1 MKFDK
6 ILEYQKIDQE
16 LIALETEVAKSDERK
31 KFAYTKS
38 ALDTA
43 TEMIHKLNQDAGDVL
58 NDYTEMTEKIAS
70 LKAELDGFNDVL
82 DDMQDATEADYYLKN
97 VTAIAERINALEKEA
112 NATAQKIDQINNEY
126 KKTWEQGVKATNNY
140 KTAKA
145 EYEAI
150 VSARQPKANE
160 INKRLNA
167 LKEEIP
173 QDLMNA
179 YTALRSAKKMPAFVA
194 YDVKAGAC
202 GRCFMELPNDAKSK
216 LRNPGDHTECP
227 NCRRVLFIPEE

>member
-16 LIALETEVAKSDERK
+16 ILALEAEVAKSDERT
-31 KFAYTKS
+31 KFVKAKS
-38 ALDTA
+38 KLDSA
-43 TEMIHKLNQDAGDVL
+43 TEDLRKLNQDANDVL
-58 NDYTEMTEKIAS
+58 NEYSAMVEKITA
-70 LKAELDGFNDVL
+70 LKAELDGFNGIL
-82 DDMQDATEADYYLKN
+82 DDMQDAKEADYYLKN
-97 VTAIAERINALEKEA
+97 VSAIQDKIIALEKDA
-112 NATAQKIDQINNEY
+112 NASAQKIDQINGEF
-126 KKTWEQGVKATNNY
+126 KKTWEQGVKATDNY

-145 EYEAI
+145 EYEAV

-160 INKRLNA
+160 INKQLKA

-173 QDLMNA
+173 QGIMNA
-179 YTALRSAKKMPAFVA
+179 YIALRSAKKMPAFVA
-194 YDVKAGAC
+194 YDIKAGAC

-216 LRNPGDHTECP
+216 LRNPGDYIECP

>member
-16 LIALETEVAKSDERK
+16 ILALEAEVNKSDER
-31 KFAYTKS
+31 TKLVK
-38 ALDTA
+38 AKAKLDSA
-43 TEMIHKLNQDAGDVL
+43 TEDLRKLNQDANDVL
-58 NDYTEMTEKIAS
+58 NEYSAMVEKITA
-70 LKAELDGFNDVL
+70 LKAELDGFNGIL
-82 DDMQDATEADYYLKN
+82 DDMQDAKEADYYLKN
-97 VTAIAERINALEKEA
+97 VSAIQDKINALEKEA
-112 NATAQKIDQINNEY
+112 SASAQKIDQINGEF
-126 KKTWEQGVKATNNY
+126 KKTWEQGVKATDNY

-160 INKRLNA
+160 INKQLKA

-173 QDLMNA
+173 QGLMNA
-179 YTALRSAKKMPAFVA
+179 YVALRSAKKMPAFVA
-194 YDVKAGAC
+194 YDIKAGAC

-216 LRNPGDHTECP
+216 LRNPGDYIECP

>member
-16 LIALETEVAKSDERK
+16 ILALEAEVAKSDERT
-31 KFAYTKS
+31 KFVKAKS
-38 ALDTA
+38 KLDSA
-43 TEMIHKLNQDAGDVL
+43 TEDLRKLNQDANDVL
-58 NDYTEMTEKIAS
+58 NEYSAMVEKITA
-70 LKAELDGFNDVL
+70 LKAELDGFNGIL
-82 DDMQDATEADYYLKN
+82 DDMQDAKEADYYLKN
-97 VTAIAERINALEKEA
+97 VSAIQDKIIALEKDA
-112 NATAQKIDQINNEY
+112 NASAQKIDQINGEF
-126 KKTWEQGVKATNNY
+126 KKTWEQGVKATDNY

-145 EYEAI
+145 EYEAV

-160 INKRLNA
+160 INKQLKA

-173 QDLMNA
+173 QGIMNA
-179 YTALRSAKKMPAFVA
+179 YVALRSAKKMPAFVA
-194 YDVKAGAC
+194 YDIKAGAC

-216 LRNPGDHTECP
+216 LRNPGDYIECP